1 MTSLILKNRE
11 GDSAQNEAL
20 VKDIREQSLWLTRTM
35 ENILSMTKI
44 ENGTDFI
51 EKKQE
56 VIEDL
61 VYEAEG
67 HITGLREHR
76 RFSDSMPEELLTADV
91 DGRLIIQVLVNLLD
105 NAVKNTEEGGH
116 IRLSVSF
123 QEGKAYFV
131 VEDDGRGIEPGKEQQ
146 IFGEFISLGGKGP
159 DQKHGI
165 GLGLAICRE
174 VVEAHGGRIWAEN
187 RLEGGA
193 RFTFWVNAEV
203 AG

>member
-1 MTSLILKNRE
+1 M
-11 GDSAQNEAL
+11 
-20 VKDIREQSLWLTRTM
+20 
-35 ENILSMTKI
+35 
-44 ENGTDFI
+44 
-51 EKKQE
+51 
-56 VIEDL
+56 
-61 VYEAEG
+61 
-67 HITGLREHR
+67 
-76 RFSDSMPEELLTADV
+76 

-165 GLGLAICRE
+165 GLGLAICQ
-174 VVEAHGGRIWAEN
+174 GGR
-187 RLEGGA
+187 GGS
-193 RFTFWVNAEV
+193 RRQDLGGKQ
-203 AG
+203 AGRRGALYILGECGSGRVTELWKTERQY